1 MDEETRLRRAWF
13 RGYRLGDVELA
24 IARATLAREQAQHE
38 LAVTKSRVAAME
50 SEISELHRRVDASRR
65 RDLELTTALDEMRER
80 RDQLERSA
88 DAHAKQ
94 VVADAEQRSAA
105 LRTEGLKQVGA
116 LQQQVEELLGLR
128 AGLSSSLK
136 QAVQDVTD
144 SLDRL
149 AAAPARAPEQ
159 AQEQAPVQER
169 HEDEEQEEQL
179 PDLRDDVD
187 PRFTRWS
194 GETES

>member
-1 MDEETRLRRAWF
+1 MNEDARLRRAWF

-24 IARATLAREQAQHE
+24 IARATLAHEQAQHE
-38 LAVTKSRVAAME
+38 LAVTKSRAAAME

-88 DAHAKQ
+88 EAHAKQ
-94 VVADAEQRSAA
+94 VVADAEERSAA

-128 AGLSSSLK
+128 AGLSSSL
-136 QAVQDVTD
+136 QRAVQDVTD

-149 AAAPARAPEQ
+149 AAAPARALEQ
-159 AQEQAPVQER
+159 MQEQQEK
-169 HEDEEQEEQL
+169 EKQGQDERL